1 MKITQNQNTTLT
13 KHLTIYLKYIY
24 NFFINIIYSNM
35 ESSEEK
41 QQQKN
46 IVLTTFIRVILKYA
60 LEGLIIAIA
69 AYYIPLMYKTS
80 LKTPTFNEIF
90 SIGLTASLTMIVLDF
105 FSKQTATGVRFGA
118 GLGIGKG
125 LVSL

>member
-1 MKITQNQNTTLT
+1 
-13 KHLTIYLKYIY
+13 
-24 NFFINIIYSNM
+24 M